1 MIIIFPPPPLV
12 GPLKSYQVDHL
23 VTATFGT
30 LCQHTTQSPLK
41 PSSLSSSPLSFL
53 FKIFSLPLKEK
64 NPFIPIPPPAPGPH
78 GWYFYLPTISNR
90 VSGPQI
96 KWSVLNAHLKWVQ
109 WMVPPTLL
117 TPLKLRIGNP
127 CPTSGPIENRHRAHR
142 FASHRLPMSIQP
154 IRYRHFTLLGNCMQ
168 THSWGR
174 RGRWIFAFFGPEKKK
189 DFNKYKRILILWKIG
204 GPNSLD
210 FFFFFN

>member
-30 LCQHTTQSPLK
+30 LCQHTNTQSPLT
-41 PSSLSSSPLSFL
+41 PSSSSSSSSPLSFL

-96 KWSVLNAHLKWVQ
+96 KWSVLNAHLKWVTTR
-109 WMVPPTLL
+109 PADPTYIENWQSVSHKWSNRES
-117 TPLKLRIGNP
+117 PP
-127 CPTSGPIENRHRAHR
+127 CPP
-142 FASHRLPMSIQP
+142 FRLPPLTDEHPTNQVSP
-154 IRYRHFTLLGNCMQ
+154 LHSFGKLHANSLLGAEGAMNF
-168 THSWGR
+168 R
-174 RGRWIFAFFGPEKKK
+174 FF
-189 DFNKYKRILILWKIG
+189 WT
-204 GPNSLD
+204 
-210 FFFFFN
+210 